1 MKILYIGKERRI
13 AQAVATALRGVA
25 RKVTLTWAQSLDESQ
40 RYLDENRDVAALVM
54 DAQVHAG
61 HWPPSL
67 KDLRSLKIR
76 PAIVVLVPEG
86 ARPRLESQ
94 GPPPDGYVTT
104 GQTFVRDLPVAVTSA
119 VSRVQGSQPALPAGN
134 DDSVPQQALQ
144 ITPERTEDDMRV
156 QVDRTAFVDLE
167 QKLAKVTTAL
177 QEARERHAATM
188 AATLVAHERAAAEQL
203 TLQEREFQL
212 QIELEYDKR
221 RTVEEM
227 LAEAASAL
235 EDADRRHASALT
247 DAAAQTRELEHARAD
262 LVERQSHFDR
272 ELSRTT
278 ADRTRL
284 EKRLNETEAALDH
297 ARRDSQR
304 AAADVER
311 LQQHEGEL
319 SAQVAELQIARDN
332 LDREVIEASRA
343 IEQARQRESTL
354 AGEIDHERAT
364 RATLEQALADADT
377 KLREARQRHDVALA
391 TAARE
396 LAEHQAQ
403 SDRELSRTA
412 IESAELT
419 KRLNEAELALTQAR
433 HDHGSALADVA
444 RLTQREADLSQ
455 QLAHT
460 EHARHIVEGKL
471 SHALQETADAR
482 ASAARE
488 RSAAENRRA
497 DLELRLGKEIDAR
510 KILERTLDETRSAA
524 LEAERWFRE
533 EAVALRAEGL
543 EREASFEA
551 RLASERLEHESRLAE
566 IRNECER
573 LVQARAAADEH
584 VTRLSADLSEAT
596 RVIEDTR
603 RESRATIDRISAEHA
618 TALAAF
624 ADLIAERDER
634 LKEQAVRHDVSL
646 RAAEKMRGELQ
657 ERLDAMLAAE
667 RDEIEQVQQK
677 LMATVEALEATRR
690 RREDMQTARRSELH
704 EQRDENGLNSLLS
717 FEQSTLAAL
726 QCTEEGALVRR
737 GLPEV
742 HAVPQHADNTL
753 PVVAASAFVK
763 LAVS

>member
-104 GQTFVRDLPVAVTSA
+104 GQTFLRDLPVAVTSA
-119 VSRVQGSQPALPAGN
+119 VSRVQGSQPALPAVH
-134 DDSVPQQALQ
+134 DDSVPQQVLH

-262 LVERQSHFDR
+262 LVERQSQFDR

-311 LQQHEGEL
+311 LRQHEGEL

-332 LDREVIEASRA
+332 LDREVIAASRA

-354 AGEIDHERAT
+354 AGEIEHERAT

-603 RESRATIDRISAEHA
+603 RESRATIDRMSAEHA